1 MGVTAIEMAKGEPP
15 YADLHPMRVL
25 FLIPKNPPPIL
36 EGNFS
41 KPFKDFV
48 ALCLKKNPDER
59 PPAKDLL
66 KANKFVKTTKKTNC
80 LTELIDRR
88 KQIGGTNSIDDID
101 DIHDKKKGIDPSP
114 KWVWDDTI
122 KGVPAG
128 VEEHNKANGGEKPL
142 IKEGSEDKVDNKKPP
157 TTKKTGHRTAAG
169 GDKKP
174 ATTTTDKK
182 RKKKP
187 TPQEKP
193 SALTSVIHPAIT
205 KLVKTAKEDQVI
217 NALNN
222 LKSSFDAAESV
233 QPGIAH
239 NFIAQIIE
247 TLKG

>member
-1 MGVTAIEMAKGEPP
+1 VKLADFGVAGQLSDHITKRHTFVGTPFWMSPEVIKQAGYDSKTDIWSMGVTAIEMAKGEPP

-101 DIHDKKKGIDPSP
+101 DIHEKKKGNDPSP

-142 IKEGSEDKVDNKKPP
+142 IKEGSEDKVDTKKPP

-174 ATTTTDKK
+174 TTTTTDKK
-182 RKKKP
+182 KKKKKNA
-187 TPQEKP
+187 ER
-193 SALTSVIHPAIT
+193 
-205 KLVKTAKEDQVI
+205 KE
-217 NALNN
+217 
-222 LKSSFDAAESV
+222 
-233 QPGIAH
+233 G
-239 NFIAQIIE
+239 
-247 TLKG
+247 G